1 MLSSIELKVWQTFLM
16 SEKGQPSKN
25 EIKKCKMLQ
34 KHLKIYSDHR
44 IINNSRNKTE
54 CKTIMHTCSF
64 RMKNIKIHMV
74 RITTE
79 VPIWKIL
86 VNNKI
91 SHLIKMLS
99 HIRWT
104 CKFNKTTATT
114 NHPTFRLKF
123 RTSGM
128 KKINK
133 RMSIGLVLLDHLFH
147 TTMTIKIHIVML
159 ILLTMINNNSLI

>member
-44 IINNSRNKTE
+44 IINNIRNKTE
-54 CKTIMHTCSF
+54 CKMIMHICSF
-64 RMKNIKIHMV
+64 RTKNIKIHMV

-79 VPIWKIL
+79 VAIWKISA
-86 VNNKI
+86 NNKI
-91 SHLIKMLS
+91 SHLIKMPS
-99 HIRWT
+99 RIRWT
-104 CKFNKTTATT
+104 CRFNKTTATT
-114 NHPTFRLKF
+114 NPTFRLKF
-123 RTSGM
+123 RTFGM

-133 RMSIGLVLLDHLFH
+133 RMSIGLVLLGHLFH
-147 TTMTIKIHIVML
+147 MTMTIKIHIVTL
-159 ILLTMINNNSLI
+159 ILLTMITNNSLI